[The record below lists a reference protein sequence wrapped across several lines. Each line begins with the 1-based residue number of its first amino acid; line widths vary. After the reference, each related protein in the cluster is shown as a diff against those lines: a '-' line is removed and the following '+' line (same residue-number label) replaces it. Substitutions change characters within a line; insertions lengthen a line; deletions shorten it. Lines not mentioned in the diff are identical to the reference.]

1 MQFAMETQEFPNSDS
16 VGFQSLGPGVV
27 SFACI
32 HFSDTPN
39 ISYVVGYVIRCVCV
53 YKYMYIYMHIMTMS
67 TYISPYSIIAI
78 YTSG

>member
-39 ISYVVGYVIRCVCV
+39 ISYVVGYVIRCVCL
-53 YKYMYIYMHIMTMS
+53 YKYMYIYAYHDNV
-67 TYISPYSIIAI
+67 YIYIPI
-78 YTSG
+78 